1 GRAFHLGGAEPG
13 RTSEATAGVGNLRGG
28 RSGARDAGGDEH
40 RAPGGGAGSRL
51 PDCRGNSATGGAR
64 AAGDRGLSGIEV
76 QGAGPVS
83 EPLLILES
91 IQAAYGD
98 FQALFNI
105 SLRVEEGGVVS
116 LIGANGAGKSTTLR
130 VISGLLRPHGGSIRF
145 RGKDISRVKPYEM
158 VERGISHVPEG
169 RQLFPHMSV
178 EENLALGAYVPRSR
192 PRLKQLMEEQFE
204 LFPRLK
210 ERRKQLAGTLSGG
223 EQQMVAIARGLMA
236 QPVLLLLDEP
246 SLGLA
251 PKIVEEVFEKLRQV
265 SGRGVTVLIVEQNV
279 VDGLS
284 ISDTGYVVENG
295 AVVLSG
301 SSKELLANQQVRAAY
316 LGL

>member
-1 GRAFHLGGAEPG
+1 MKE
-13 RTSEATAGVGNLRGG
+13 
-28 RSGARDAGGDEH
+28 
-40 RAPGGGAGSRL
+40 
-51 PDCRGNSATGGAR
+51 C
-64 AAGDRGLSGIEV
+64 
-76 QGAGPVS
+76 
-83 EPLLILES
+83 LLVLES
-91 IQAAYGD
+91 VQAAYGD

-105 SLRVEEGGVVS
+105 TLAVEEGTVVS

-130 VISGLLRPHGGSIRF
+130 VISGLLRSHAGTIRF
-145 RGKDISRVKPYEM
+145 RGEDISRVKPYEM

-178 EENLALGAYVPRSR
+178 EENLALGAYVRRSR

-204 LFPRLK
+204 LFPKLK
-210 ERRKQLAGTLSGG
+210 ERRKQIAGTLSGG
-223 EQQMVAIARGLMA
+223 EQQIVAIARGLMA
-236 QPVLLLLDEP
+236 QPTLLLLDEP

-251 PKIVEEVFEKLRQV
+251 PRIVEEVFERIRQV
-265 SGRGVTVLIVEQNV
+265 ARTGVTVLIVEQNV

-284 ISDTGYVVENG
+284 LSDCGYVVENG

-301 SSKELLANQQVRAAY
+301 SSKELLSNKVVRAAY